1 MYYQCIFIIDKENII
16 YLYLSLTNHHS
27 NELYIFATVSS
38 SVSLWLQIK
47 ASLHRSCCK
56 IIIFKN
62 YSMQSYS
69 MLRSLLFCCSVKF
82 FLDYYITHV
91 QNWVHHRIRKMSIVI
106 QRNIHSSL
114 QDYLIGRVLTI
125 IQIKHQ
131 VQVRFLKCFY
141 QGKLSSHARESSWL
155 FFSIL
160 NDDKCISAEKQW
172 IIKIRPL
179 IKTIK
184 DQICY
189 LIYPTSRLQNIND

>member
-1 MYYQCIFIIDKENII
+1 MIFNVAIIVI
-16 YLYLSLTNHHS
+16 
-27 NELYIFATVSS
+27 
-38 SVSLWLQIK
+38 
-47 ASLHRSCCK
+47 
-56 IIIFKN
+56 
-62 YSMQSYS
+62 
-69 MLRSLLFCCSVKF
+69 LLLCAI
-82 FLDYYITHV
+82 FLDSYITHV